1 MTAFEAIVQA
11 IEVFEYPYAPDIYTG
26 NAKRYFTYNYAD
38 QRATEFADDKPLNLV
53 ASVQVH
59 FFLPANENF
68 IRIQREIQ
76 QALFEKGFTYPEITV
91 RKEDKT
97 RHIVFECE
105 IEESE
110 E

>member
-11 IEVFEYPYAPDIYTG
+11 IEKFECSYAPDIYTG

-59 FFLPANENF
+59 FHLPVNENF
-68 IRIQREIQ
+68 IRIQEEIR
-76 QALFEKGFTYPEITV
+76 QALFEKGFTYPETIV

-97 RHIVFECE
+97 RHIIFECE